1 MRLFLLI
8 VALAA
13 LYALWTWMQRRAE
26 RPAWPFRRKDYLLTQ
41 AERSFFE
48 TLCLACGTDLY
59 VFSKV
64 RLADLVWLP
73 GGIGRRR
80 ALLNRVI
87 AKHIDF
93 VLCERR
99 TLRPVLAIE
108 LNDRSHE
115 TASRSARDAV
125 VRQVLEAAGLPFRT
139 VPTARNYVLAEVG
152 ELIRGSRL
160 NPDAAPL
167 PLESAISS
175 PAVIT

>member
-1 MRLFLLI
+1 VGLLLVI
-8 VALAA
+8 VAAVCLF
-13 LYALWTWMQRRAE
+13 ALWTWMQRSGDVSN
-26 RPAWPFRRKDYLLTQ
+26 WSFRRKDYLLTQ

-48 TLCLACGTDLY
+48 VLCLACGTDVY

-73 GGIGRRR
+73 GGIDHRR

-115 TASRSARDAV
+115 TASRASRDAV
-125 VRQVLEAAGLPFRT
+125 VRRVLETAGLPLRS
-139 VPTARNYVLAEVG
+139 VPAARSYVLNEIR
-152 ELIRGSRL
+152 ELIRESRL
-160 NPDAAPL
+160 RPDAAGATPQSVA
-167 PLESAISS
+167 PS
-175 PAVIT
+175 PAATT